1 MKLLYNVI
9 KTCKSSNQRPLIC
22 SDSIAI
28 SNLLYKSGQNAI
40 KVTSDLKCSLTL
52 VTNYGHLFFSQFLLA
67 RGSTFQVTCI
77 SPEQFFFSSYLS
89 TSSKLPLPSTHQ
101 STQDTFQD
109 TEGLPQH
116 CCENNTEVNS
126 NCMYHS

>member
-9 KTCKSSNQRPLIC
+9 KTCKSSNQRPMTC

-28 SNLLYKSGQNAI
+28 SNLLCKSGQNAI

-77 SPEQFFFSSYLS
+77 SPEQFFSGPTCLPHQNCLC
-89 TSSKLPLPSTHQ
+89 LPLIRAHKILSRTQKDCHSTAVK
-101 STQDTFQD
+101 TI
-109 TEGLPQH
+109 LK
-116 CCENNTEVNS
+116 
-126 NCMYHS
+126 